1 MTLLLALLS
10 IGLTFQA
17 PATAQH
23 AHDRANDAMGFDQ
36 ARTTHHFRIEAAG
49 GAIEV
54 TAKDP
59 KDQASIDQVRMH
71 LQHITSMF
79 ANGDFSIPMLV
90 HDQTPPGADEMKARR
105 DKMTFSF
112 ESLPAGGRVA
122 IKTTDGRAREA
133 LHEFLR
139 FQIREHKT
147 GDPLQPK

>member
-1 MTLLLALLS
+1 
-10 IGLTFQA
+10 
-17 PATAQH
+17 
-23 AHDRANDAMGFDQ
+23 
-36 ARTTHHFRIEAAG
+36 
-49 GAIEV
+49 
-54 TAKDP
+54 
-59 KDQASIDQVRMH
+59 
-71 LQHITSMF
+71 MF